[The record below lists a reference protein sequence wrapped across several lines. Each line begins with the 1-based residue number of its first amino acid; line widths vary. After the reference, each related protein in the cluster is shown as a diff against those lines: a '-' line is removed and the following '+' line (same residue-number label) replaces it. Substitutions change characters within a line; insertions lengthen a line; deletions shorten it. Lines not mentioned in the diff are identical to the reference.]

1 MQKYSLEIDDF
12 SEPDYVLIGIHTAL
26 EDYKFTYLLN
36 RKLKI
41 QLSRANFDLDFH
53 SNNNKAIFPVYQY
66 IDEKL
71 DHKWSLVS
79 NIYREISIPKEK
91 GLFKESDSI
100 TYLIS
105 EKKKVDFLL
114 KLEGGFDYEFIVKTI
129 GYINKIKQVVTSY
142 QIEVGSLKSK
152 EFLIF

>member
-1 MQKYSLEIDDF
+1 
-12 SEPDYVLIGIHTAL
+12 
-26 EDYKFTYLLN
+26 
-36 RKLKI
+36 
-41 QLSRANFDLDFH
+41 
-53 SNNNKAIFPVYQY
+53 
-66 IDEKL
+66 
-71 DHKWSLVS
+71 
-79 NIYREISIPKEK
+79 K